1 MTSTRYYG
9 ADWTLY
15 RSLDSVRPEHL
26 YIPPVM
32 LPPLV
37 GINSGRTSWQDVP
50 RDDTRRIKLVSAEGK
65 RGDADAVSGI
75 RNRFR
80 DVTSI
85 AMYHRAG
92 FRHLAL
98 GVMGK
103 GNVFTDKIMAF
114 PIEIQ
119 FS

>member
-50 RDDTRRIKLVSAEGK
+50 RDDTRPLKLLSAEGK

-80 DVTSI
+80 DVTST
-85 AMYHRAG
+85 ATCHRAG
-92 FRHLAL
+92 FRRRAL

-103 GNVFTDKIMAF
+103 GNLFTGRLMAF
-114 PIEIQ
+114 
-119 FS
+119 FD